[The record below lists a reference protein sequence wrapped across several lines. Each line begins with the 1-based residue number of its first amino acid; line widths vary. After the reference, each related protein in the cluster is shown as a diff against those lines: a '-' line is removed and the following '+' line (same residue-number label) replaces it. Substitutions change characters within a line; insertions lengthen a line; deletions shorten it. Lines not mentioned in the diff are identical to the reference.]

1 MAQNA
6 TTQLKKYKVRL
17 NSSDNLQRLLQELY
31 DEACKNIKQVQDEI
45 NKLVNSTNLAEEAM
59 DAKARYAKAVNDF
72 IASKDKAIGRK
83 MDVAKLM
90 SEVIK
95 YNGNIKRTFEESDIV
110 GDWSEVVAK
119 ADEMVKS
126 DEKTIDERREYYIG
140 K

>member
-1 MAQNA
+1 MV
-6 TTQLKKYKVRL
+6 LKQFKVQL

-31 DEACKNIKQVQDEI
+31 EEACKNIKQVQDEI
-45 NKLVNSTNLAEEAM
+45 NKLTNSTNLSDESM
-59 DAKARYAKAVNDF
+59 DAKAKYAKAVNDF

-110 GDWSEVVAK
+110 GDWSAIVEK
-119 ADEMVKS
+119 ANELNDPNEPA
-126 DEKTIDERREYYIG
+126 TIERKEYNL

>member
-1 MAQNA
+1 MAQNS
-6 TTQLKKYKVRL
+6 TTQLKKYKVKL

-45 NKLVNSTNLAEEAM
+45 NKLVNSTNLTEEAM

>member
-1 MAQNA
+1 MA
-6 TTQLKKYKVRL
+6 TQLKQYKVKL
-17 NSSDNLQRLLQELY
+17 NSPDNLQRLLQELY

-45 NKLVNSTNLAEEAM
+45 NKLTNSTNLAEEAM
-59 DAKARYAKAVNDF
+59 DAKAKYAKAVNDF

-95 YNGNIKRTFEESDIV
+95 FKGNIKRTFEESDIV

-119 ADEMVKS
+119 AKDT
-126 DEKTIDERREYYIG
+126 KTDDNETSVETEEYYL

>member
-1 MAQNA
+1 MV
-6 TTQLKKYKVRL
+6 LKQFKVQL

-31 DEACKNIKQVQDEI
+31 EEACKNIKQVQDEI
-45 NKLVNSTNLAEEAM
+45 NKLTNSTNLSDESM
-59 DAKARYAKAVNDF
+59 DAKAKYAKAVNDF

-110 GDWSEVVAK
+110 GDWSAIVEK
-119 ADEMVKS
+119 ANELNDPSEPA
-126 DEKTIDERREYYIG
+126 TIERKEYNL